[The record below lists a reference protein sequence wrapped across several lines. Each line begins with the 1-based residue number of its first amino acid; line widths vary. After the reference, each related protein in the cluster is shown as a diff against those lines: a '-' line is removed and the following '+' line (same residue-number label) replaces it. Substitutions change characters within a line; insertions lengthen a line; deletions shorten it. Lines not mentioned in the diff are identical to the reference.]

1 MPVYRALTIAG
12 NVLER
17 DEFGDVHH
25 ILVMNT
31 TSEIASEV
39 IYRVV
44 GTDRKK

>member
-25 ILVMNT
+25 VLVMHT
-31 TSEIASEV
+31 TSELPAEV
-39 IYRVV
+39 IYRMV
-44 GTDRKK
+44 GTDPKK